1 MLSALEMHI
10 KDFQLDKI
18 MKQGKTEKAVFAKLS
33 TEKVELAKSVGELQ
47 KVIRNAEIY
56 RDSVNDAS
64 SDLANMINRI
74 KGLSQEIERKE
85 SFMKEAFNKSQDFAS
100 GLVVFTQGLDKM
112 GISEDS
118 VKEAREAR
126 TVIKDLQKRV
136 NILSD
141 IVKESKK
148 YIK

>member
-1 MLSALEMHI
+1 
-10 KDFQLDKI
+10 